1 MRIGKKGLIALVGL
15 LLFGS
20 LVGCQ
25 KKETMQQVAGTSVKE
40 SEKTK
45 DTEIK
50 EEVIR
55 GEDWLYFRED
65 YEGPLMRMQLS
76 TQKEEQVVKG
86 ISQWLAAE
94 NQLLY
99 STNEDWDSL
108 YTSSKSIVVI
118 NELSIASLDG
128 SKVLKLVGKENEFD
142 FKTEFDANQYYLRY
156 NPLGIADDWVYFNV
170 ILGIP
175 ETDASQ
181 NTIYRIR
188 PNGKEL
194 EAVCEAGHAYVYDFY
209 VVDDAIY
216 YASSYMGDYYMG
228 NNYSMINQV
237 DLETKQAN
245 CLTNEGFLLGAY
257 EDALYYAEI
266 VTKGAE
272 RSCKVNKVVSG
283 KRGQS
288 IKEEVAFENEGD
300 QILLQLQD
308 HKIYIGKPFDE
319 YGSVSYSKAYD
330 LTTKEVTP
338 SLPYEQSYYGGSASR
353 QALSASNNQI
363 YYLDYADQWHWT
375 NELKVLDVATKTTT
389 TLKMDLI
396 ETQLL
401 HLYPKTNKQM
411 KLKTN
416 VATAEANLNLQAQL
430 HEETGVFYSTE
441 TGLYRIDEE
450 GKKSTKIYDL
460 DSTSTW
466 RAVEVNGEKVLCFNV
481 ASNLYKGNLQGTS
494 LEILAENTANTWRYF
509 QDDQTGEGWFLCE
522 DDNQNVQVVSLD
534 GKVSFALPHK
544 NIGNVEAYKG
554 KIIYSLQTYP
564 YGEADGNPVEP
575 VIYSCDIK
583 GEAKAFIDFNEFYT
597 ATEEVWDE
605 LGKVYS
611 SLEAIREDQLYFTVA
626 DWSRNVVELFE
637 YDLKTDEVKSVYKV
651 QPGLEPYLEVNID
664 DKFIYLSY
672 AEVRHSYVNLQLDR
686 KDFTEIDAGY
696 KIGEDASYIYKLK
709 YDGIYSLDK
718 GTKKSHLLTQVFPM
732 FWYDDYKEISARQLG
747 DWIYFNDYAVYPTD
761 SEYNNRAEMPDVMFR
776 VNVKTKQR
784 QQMEDDLR
792 YINYYVSDTR
802 EMDDEGYFYF
812 AYTKEGDNQ
821 IIKLKDSLEVIKVI
835 ETSSY
840 IKQLEY
846 LK

>member
-1 MRIGKKGLIALVGL
+1 MRIRKRGLIALVGVFL
-15 LLFGS
+15 LGS

-25 KKETMQQVAGTSVKE
+25 KKETMQQVDGISIKE

-45 DTEIK
+45 DTETK
-50 EEVIR
+50 EEVIG

-76 TQKEEQVVKG
+76 TQKEEQVAEGV
-86 ISQWLAAE
+86 SQWLTAE

-118 NELSIASLDG
+118 NELNIASLDG
-128 SKVLKLVGKENEFD
+128 SKVVKLVGKENEFD
-142 FKTEFDANQYYLRY
+142 FKTEFDENQYYLRY

-181 NTIYRIR
+181 NTIYKIR
-188 PNGKEL
+188 PNGKEM
-194 EAVCEAGHAYVYDFY
+194 EVVYETGYEYVYDFY
-209 VVDDAIY
+209 VVDNTIY
-216 YASSYMGDYYMG
+216 YSSSYMGDNYMI
-228 NNYSMINQV
+228 INQV
-237 DLETKQAN
+237 DLETKQVN
-245 CLTNEGFLLGAY
+245 CLTNQGLLLGTY

-266 VTKGAE
+266 VTKGDT

-288 IKEEVAFENEGD
+288 IKEEVTFENEGD

-308 HKIYIGKPFDE
+308 HKIYIGRELFDE
-319 YGSVSYSKAYD
+319 YGSVSYSTAYD

-353 QALSASNNQI
+353 QVLSTSNNQI
-363 YYLDYADQWHWT
+363 YYLDYQDQWHWM
-375 NELKVLDVATKTTT
+375 NELKMLDVATKTTT
-389 TLKMDLI
+389 TLKMNMI
-396 ETQLL
+396 ESQLL

-411 KLKTN
+411 TLKTN
-416 VATAEANLNLQAQL
+416 VTTAEANRNLQTQL
-430 HEETGVFYSTE
+430 HEEIGIFYSTE

-450 GKKSTKIYDL
+450 GKKATKLYDL

-466 RAVEVNGEKVLCFNV
+466 RAVEINGEKVLCFN
-481 ASNLYKGNLQGTS
+481 AANNLYKGNLQGTS
-494 LEILAENTANTWRYF
+494 LEILAENIAETWRYF

-522 DDNQNVQVVSLD
+522 DGNQNVQVVSLD
-534 GKVSFALPHK
+534 GKVNFPLPHR
-544 NIGNVEAYKG
+544 NIGNIEAYKG

-564 YGEADGNPVEP
+564 YDEADGSQIEP
-575 VIYSCDIK
+575 VIYSCDLK
-583 GEAKAFIDFNEFYT
+583 GEVKEFIDFNEFYT
-597 ATEEVWDE
+597 ATEEIWDE
-605 LGKVYS
+605 SGKVYS
-611 SLEAIREDQLYFTVA
+611 GLEAITDNQLYFTVT
-626 DWSRNVVELFE
+626 DWSRYVVELFE
-637 YDLKTDEVKSVYKV
+637 YDLMTNEVKSVYKV
-651 QPGLEPYLEVNID
+651 QPGLEPYLEVDID

-672 AEVRHSYVNLQLDR
+672 AEMRHSYVNLQLDR
-686 KDFTEIDAGY
+686 KDFTEVDEGY

-718 GTKKSHLLTQVFPM
+718 RTKQSGLLTQVFPM
-732 FWYDDYKEISARQLG
+732 YWYDDYKNNSARQLG

-761 SEYNNRAEMPDVMFR
+761 SEYSKRAEMPDAMFR
-776 VNVKTKQR
+776 INVKTKQR

-792 YINYYVSDTR
+792 YINYYVSDTS
-802 EMDDEGYFYF
+802 EMDDEGYFYL
-812 AYTKEGDNQ
+812 AYTKEENNQ
-821 IIKLKDSLEVIKVI
+821 IIKLKDSLEVIKAI

-840 IKQLEY
+840 IKKLEY